1 MSSNVC
7 KLSVVCPAFEEQD
20 VLGRFHAE
28 LSAVLATLKGE
39 YEIEIIY
46 VDDGSRD
53 GTLAVMRQLAALD
66 RRVRY
71 LSLSRNFGKESAL
84 TAGLE
89 HAQGDA
95 VITLDTDLQH
105 PPELIPTLLE
115 HWRAGNDIVMTLRQ
129 DDPAL
134 GWMKR
139 ITSHSFHR
147 MMQWLSG
154 GDVRSAAS
162 DYRLMSRKAVDA
174 LLRLQETHR
183 FLRGMV
189 SWLGFRTTTVTFQV
203 ASRGGGVS
211 KFTLRPLFKLAMD
224 GMLSFSRVPLRLS
237 LLLGMLL
244 LVLGAGYA
252 GFAVLASL
260 LGVGIGWAYHFL
272 LISLYVLGGCIL
284 CALGVVGEYVGRVY
298 EQVKGRPL
306 YLLKES
312 SPPREGAIQPQ
323 EGSPFRTRSTGDA
336 SAA

>member
-1 MSSNVC
+1 MSSNPC

-20 VLGRFHAE
+20 VLPAFHAE
-28 LSAVLATLKGE
+28 LSAVLARLGDD

-46 VDDGSRD
+46 VDDGSAD
-53 GTLAVMRQLAALD
+53 QTLAVMRQLAALD
-66 RRVRY
+66 GRVRY

-89 HAQGDA
+89 HAQGEA

-105 PPELIPTLLE
+105 PPALIPTLLE
-115 HWRAGNDIVMTLRQ
+115 RWRAGHDIVMTLRQ
-129 DDPAL
+129 DDPAM
-134 GWMKR
+134 GRVKR
-139 ITSHSFHR
+139 VASHTFHR
-147 MMQWLSG
+147 LMQWLSD

-162 DYRLMSRKAVDA
+162 DYRLMSRRAVDG
-174 LLRLQETHR
+174 LLRLGETHR

-211 KFTLRPLFKLAMD
+211 KFTLRPLFRLAVD
-224 GMLSFSRVPLRLS
+224 GMLSFSKLPLRLS
-237 LLLGMLL
+237 LGLGLLL
-244 LVLGAGYA
+244 LVVGAGYTAYAVLVSLLGAGP
-252 GFAVLASL
+252 
-260 LGVGIGWAYHFL
+260 GWGYHAL
-272 LISLYVLGGCIL
+272 LISLYLLGGCIL
-284 CALGVVGEYVGRVY
+284 CSLGVVGEYVGRVY

-312 SPPREGAIQPQ
+312 SPLREGAVQAQP
-323 EGSPFRTRSTGDA
+323 GAALRARPGGDA